1 MQRYNILKRIGNC
14 QTTRVIS
21 LKRKYCLSIK
31 HKSNKF
37 ESKIQIEEYN
47 IS

>member
-14 QTTRVIS
+14 QKTRIIS
-21 LKRKYCLSIK
+21 LKRKYCFSIK

-37 ESKIQIEEYN
+37 ESKIQIEEL
-47 IS
+47 

>member
-14 QTTRVIS
+14 QTRVIS